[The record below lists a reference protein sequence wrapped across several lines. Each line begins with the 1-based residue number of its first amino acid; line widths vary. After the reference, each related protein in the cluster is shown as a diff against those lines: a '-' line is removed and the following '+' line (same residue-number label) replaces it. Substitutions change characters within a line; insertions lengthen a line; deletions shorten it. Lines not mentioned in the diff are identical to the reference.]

1 MLIKGIQKTTLID
14 YPNKIAA
21 TIFTA
26 NCNVRCPFCHNKD
39 LIKNHEKFTSI
50 SEDEIIDFLKER
62 SKYIEGVV
70 ITGGEPTLY
79 LDLPDFLERIKKET
93 KLAIKLDTNGASPGL
108 IKQLIDRKL
117 VDYIA
122 MDIKTSL
129 NKYCLAAG
137 VNVDLEKIKE
147 SAEILMKGEVDYEF
161 RTTVVPDFFTEEDA
175 LAIAKWLK
183 GAKLFVLQQFLPSEN
198 CLDPD
203 FSKKEPYS
211 LHKLEAFRDLMKS
224 SFAKIEL
231 KNT

>member
-1 MLIKGIQKTTLID
+1 LLIKGIQKTTLID

-26 NCNVRCPFCHNKD
+26 DCNFRCPFCHNKD
-39 LIKNHEKFTSI
+39 LVKNPEKLPSI
-50 SEDEIIDFLKER
+50 PEDEIVVFLKER
-62 SKYIEGVV
+62 QNYLEGLV
-70 ITGGEPTLY
+70 ITGGEPTLHH
-79 LDLPDFLERIKKET
+79 DLIDFIERIKKET
-93 KLAIKLDTNGASPGL
+93 TLAVKLDTNGTNPIL

-147 SAEILMKGEVDYEF
+147 STEILLKGDVDYEF
-161 RTTVVPDFFTEEDA
+161 RTTVVPDFFTEDDA
-175 LAIAKWLK
+175 LSIAGWLK
-183 GAKLFVLQQFLPSEN
+183 GAKLYSLQQFFPSET

-211 LHKLEAFRDLMKS
+211 LHKLGEFRGLMKN
-224 SFAKIEL
+224 SFEKIEI
-231 KNT
+231 KNI